1 MKNVF
6 EIIKGISK
14 YKKEVVLNILSN
26 AVYVFFS
33 LFSFVV
39 VIPFVS
45 VLFGITSAPPQ
56 CPEFAFDRDV
66 ISDYVSWHIN
76 AYSEKHG
83 IYACL
88 FAISSV
94 YLVCVFFSA
103 LFRYLGMYFLAPI
116 RNGITRDLRNALYYK
131 MTILPVGFFSNQKK
145 GDLIS
150 RLTSDLEELEWS
162 VLSSLQMLVKDPLM
176 VLFCFVTLL
185 IVSWKL
191 VLLTL
196 LVVPVA
202 YFLIKKVGESL
213 KRNST
218 KAQKRM
224 GVLLSVCEESIYGL
238 RLIKAFN
245 AEDFVLKKFCK
256 DNDDYTKTA
265 IKVLRRRELASPL
278 TEFLAIAALV
288 FVVVF
293 GGGMVLEGEL
303 APEMLIGFTL
313 IFARIIAPLQAVA
326 TAFYNLQRAEPCAE
340 RVNEILGADERIKE
354 CENAEVLQKFE
365 KEIVFKHV
373 CFSYLQSGEEVL
385 HDIDLV
391 IEKGKTV
398 ALVGASGA
406 GKSTL
411 VDLIPRF
418 ADCTSGVLSID
429 GKDIKS
435 LNINSL
441 RRKIGY
447 VSQQAILFNDTIFNN
462 IAFANPNASRSEV
475 EAAARAANAH
485 DFIMKC
491 EKGYDTRL
499 VDRGMSLSGGERQRL
514 CIARELLKNPEI
526 LLLDEATSALDA
538 QSEELVRRAI
548 DELSK
553 SKTCIVIAHRLSTI
567 TTADKI
573 VCMEKGRII
582 ESGTYE
588 ELMELN
594 GHFAKMAAMQTL

>member
-56 CPEFAFDRDV
+56 CPEFAFDKTV

-76 AYSEKHG
+76 AYSQKHG
-83 IYACL
+83 IYTCL

-94 YLVCVFFSA
+94 YLVCVFLSA

-116 RNGITRDLRNALYYK
+116 RNGITRDLRNALYHK
-131 MTILPVGFFSNQKK
+131 ITILPVGFFSNQKK
-145 GDLIS
+145 GDLIA

-185 IVSWKL
+185 ILSWKL

-196 LVVPVA
+196 VVVPVA

-256 DNDDYTKTA
+256 DNDVYTKTA

-340 RVNEILGADERIKE
+340 RVNEILTADERIKE
-354 CENAEVLQKFE
+354 MENAEVLQKFE

-373 CFSYLQSGEEVL
+373 CFSYSQGGDEVL
-385 HDIDLV
+385 HNINLV

-418 ADCTSGVLSID
+418 ADCTSGELSID

-447 VSQQAILFNDTIFNN
+447 VGQQAILFNDTIFNN

-485 DFIMKC
+485 DFIMNC
-491 EKGYDTRL
+491 ENGYDTRL

-553 SKTCIVIAHRLSTI
+553 SKTCVVIAHRLSTI
-567 TTADKI
+567 TKADKI
-573 VCMEKGRII
+573 LFLEKGSII

-588 ELMELN
+588 ELMNLN
-594 GHFAKMAAMQTL
+594 GNFAKMAGMQTL

>member
-14 YKKEVVLNILSN
+14 YKKEVILNILSN

-56 CPEFAFDRDV
+56 CPEFAFDKTV

-76 AYSEKHG
+76 AYSQKHG
-83 IYACL
+83 IYTCL

-94 YLVCVFFSA
+94 YLVCVFLSA

-145 GDLIS
+145 GDLIA

-185 IVSWKL
+185 ILSWKL

-196 LVVPVA
+196 VVVPVA

-256 DNDDYTKTA
+256 DNDVYTKTA

-340 RVNEILGADERIKE
+340 RVNEILTADERIKE
-354 CENAEVLQKFE
+354 MENAEVLQKFE

-373 CFSYLQSGEEVL
+373 CFSYSQGGDEVL
-385 HDIDLV
+385 HNINLV
-391 IEKGKTV
+391 IEKGKTI

-418 ADCTSGVLSID
+418 ADCTSGELSID

-447 VSQQAILFNDTIFNN
+447 VGQQAILFNDTIFNN

-485 DFIMKC
+485 DFIMNC
-491 EKGYDTRL
+491 ENGYDTRL

-553 SKTCIVIAHRLSTI
+553 SKTCVVIAHRLSTI
-567 TTADKI
+567 TKADKI
-573 VCMEKGRII
+573 LFLEKGSIT

-588 ELMELN
+588 ELMNLN
-594 GHFAKMAAMQTL
+594 GNFAKMAGMQTL

>member
-14 YKKEVVLNILSN
+14 YKKEVILNILSN

-56 CPEFAFDRDV
+56 CPEFAFDKTV

-76 AYSEKHG
+76 AYSQKHG
-83 IYACL
+83 IYTCL

-94 YLVCVFFSA
+94 YLVCVFLSA

-116 RNGITRDLRNALYYK
+116 RNGITRDLRNALYHK
-131 MTILPVGFFSNQKK
+131 ITILPVGFFSNQKK
-145 GDLIS
+145 GDLIA

-185 IVSWKL
+185 ILSWKL

-196 LVVPVA
+196 VVVPVA

-256 DNDDYTKTA
+256 DNDVYTKTA

-288 FVVVF
+288 FVVLF

-340 RVNEILGADERIKE
+340 RVNEILTADERIKE
-354 CENAEVLQKFE
+354 MENAEVLQKFE

-373 CFSYLQSGEEVL
+373 CFSYSQGDDEVL
-385 HDIDLV
+385 HNINLV

-418 ADCTSGVLSID
+418 ADCTSGELSID

-447 VSQQAILFNDTIFNN
+447 VGQQAILFNDTIFNN

-485 DFIMKC
+485 DFIMNC
-491 EKGYDTRL
+491 ENGYDTRL

-553 SKTCIVIAHRLSTI
+553 SKTCVVIAHRLSTI
-567 TTADKI
+567 TKADKI
-573 VCMEKGRII
+573 LFLEKGSIT

-588 ELMELN
+588 ELMNLN
-594 GHFAKMAAMQTL
+594 GNFAKMAGMQTL

>member
-14 YKKEVVLNILSN
+14 YKKEVILNILSN

-56 CPEFAFDRDV
+56 CPEFAFDKTV

-76 AYSEKHG
+76 AYSQKHG
-83 IYACL
+83 IYTCL

-94 YLVCVFFSA
+94 YLVCVFLSA

-116 RNGITRDLRNALYYK
+116 RNGITRDLRNALYHK
-131 MTILPVGFFSNQKK
+131 ITILPVGFFSNQKK
-145 GDLIS
+145 GDLIA

-185 IVSWKL
+185 ILSWEL

-196 LVVPVA
+196 VVVPVA

-256 DNDDYTKTA
+256 DNDVYTKTA

-340 RVNEILGADERIKE
+340 RVNEILTADERIKE
-354 CENAEVLQKFE
+354 MENAEVLQKFE

-373 CFSYLQSGEEVL
+373 CFSYSQGGDEVL
-385 HDIDLV
+385 HNINLV
-391 IEKGKTV
+391 IEKGKTI

-418 ADCTSGVLSID
+418 ADCTSGELSID

-447 VSQQAILFNDTIFNN
+447 VGQQAILFNDTIFNN

-485 DFIMKC
+485 DFIMNC
-491 EKGYDTRL
+491 ENGYDTRL

-553 SKTCIVIAHRLSTI
+553 SKTCVVIAHRLSTI
-567 TTADKI
+567 TKADKI
-573 VCMEKGRII
+573 LFLEKGSIT

-588 ELMELN
+588 ELMNLN
-594 GHFAKMAAMQTL
+594 GNFAKMAGMQTL

>member
-56 CPEFAFDRDV
+56 CPEFAFDKTV

-76 AYSEKHG
+76 AYSQKHG
-83 IYACL
+83 IYTCL

-94 YLVCVFFSA
+94 YLVCVFLSA

-116 RNGITRDLRNALYYK
+116 RNGITRDLRNALYHK
-131 MTILPVGFFSNQKK
+131 ITILPVGFFSNQKK
-145 GDLIS
+145 GDLIA

-185 IVSWKL
+185 ILSWKL

-196 LVVPVA
+196 VVVPVA

-256 DNDDYTKTA
+256 DNDVYTKTA

-354 CENAEVLQKFE
+354 RENAEVLQKFE
-365 KEIVFKHV
+365 KEIVFKGV
-373 CFSYLQSGEEVL
+373 CFSYSQSGEEVL
-385 HDIDLV
+385 HNINLV
-391 IEKGKTV
+391 IEKGKTI

-418 ADCTSGVLSID
+418 ADCTSGELSID

-447 VSQQAILFNDTIFNN
+447 VGQQAILFNDTIFNN

-485 DFIMKC
+485 DFIMNC
-491 EKGYDTRL
+491 ENGYDTRL

-553 SKTCIVIAHRLSTI
+553 SKTCVVIAHRLSTI
-567 TTADKI
+567 TKADKI
-573 VCMEKGRII
+573 LFLEKGSIT

-588 ELMELN
+588 ELMNLN
-594 GHFAKMAAMQTL
+594 GNFAKMAGMQTL

>member
-14 YKKEVVLNILSN
+14 YKKEVILNILSN

-56 CPEFAFDRDV
+56 CPEFAFDKTV

-76 AYSEKHG
+76 AYSQKHG
-83 IYACL
+83 IYTCL

-94 YLVCVFFSA
+94 YLVCVFLSA

-116 RNGITRDLRNALYYK
+116 RNGITRDLRNALYHK
-131 MTILPVGFFSNQKK
+131 ITILPVGFFSNQKK
-145 GDLIS
+145 GDLIA

-185 IVSWKL
+185 ILSWKL

-196 LVVPVA
+196 VVVPVA

-256 DNDDYTKTA
+256 DNDVYTKTA

-340 RVNEILGADERIKE
+340 RVNEILTADERIKE
-354 CENAEVLQKFE
+354 MENAEVLQKFE

-373 CFSYLQSGEEVL
+373 CFSYSQGDDEVL
-385 HDIDLV
+385 HNINLV

-418 ADCTSGVLSID
+418 ADCTSGELSID

-447 VSQQAILFNDTIFNN
+447 VGQQAILFNDTIFNN

-485 DFIMKC
+485 DFIMNC
-491 EKGYDTRL
+491 ENGYDTRL

-553 SKTCIVIAHRLSTI
+553 SKTCVVIAHRLSTI
-567 TTADKI
+567 TKADKI
-573 VCMEKGRII
+573 LFLEKGSIT

-588 ELMELN
+588 ELMNLN
-594 GHFAKMAAMQTL
+594 GNFAKMAGMQTL

>member
-14 YKKEVVLNILSN
+14 YKKEVILNILSN

-56 CPEFAFDRDV
+56 CPEFAFDKTV

-76 AYSEKHG
+76 AYSQKHG
-83 IYACL
+83 IYTCL

-94 YLVCVFFSA
+94 YLVCVFLSA

-116 RNGITRDLRNALYYK
+116 RNGITRDLRNALYHK
-131 MTILPVGFFSNQKK
+131 ITILPVGFFSNQKK
-145 GDLIS
+145 GDLIA

-185 IVSWKL
+185 ILSWKL

-196 LVVPVA
+196 VVVPVA

-256 DNDDYTKTA
+256 DNDVYTKTA

-340 RVNEILGADERIKE
+340 RVNEILTADERIKE
-354 CENAEVLQKFE
+354 MENAEVLQKFE

-373 CFSYLQSGEEVL
+373 CFSYSQGGDEVL
-385 HDIDLV
+385 HNINLV
-391 IEKGKTV
+391 IEKGKTI

-418 ADCTSGVLSID
+418 ADCTSGELSID

-447 VSQQAILFNDTIFNN
+447 VGQQAILFNDTIFNN

-485 DFIMKC
+485 DFIMNC
-491 EKGYDTRL
+491 ENGYDTRL

-553 SKTCIVIAHRLSTI
+553 SKTCVVIAHRLSTI
-567 TTADKI
+567 TKADKI
-573 VCMEKGRII
+573 LFLEKGSIT

-588 ELMELN
+588 ELMNLN
-594 GHFAKMAAMQTL
+594 GNFAKMAGMQTL

>member
-14 YKKEVVLNILSN
+14 YKKEVILNILSN

-56 CPEFAFDRDV
+56 CPEFAFDKTV

-76 AYSEKHG
+76 AYSQKHG
-83 IYACL
+83 IYTCL

-94 YLVCVFFSA
+94 YLVCVFLSA

-185 IVSWKL
+185 ILSWKL

-196 LVVPVA
+196 VVVPVA

-256 DNDDYTKTA
+256 DNDVYTKTA

-340 RVNEILGADERIKE
+340 RVNEILTADERIKE
-354 CENAEVLQKFE
+354 GENAEVLQKFE

-373 CFSYLQSGEEVL
+373 CFSYSQGGDEVL
-385 HDIDLV
+385 HNINLV
-391 IEKGKTV
+391 IEKGKTI

-418 ADCTSGVLSID
+418 ADCTSGELSID

-447 VSQQAILFNDTIFNN
+447 VGQQAILFNDTIFNN
-462 IAFANPNASRSEV
+462 IAFANPNASCSEV

-485 DFIMKC
+485 DFIMNC
-491 EKGYDTRL
+491 ENGYDTRL

-553 SKTCIVIAHRLSTI
+553 SKTCVVIAHRLSTI
-567 TTADKI
+567 TKADKI
-573 VCMEKGRII
+573 LFLEKGSIT

-588 ELMELN
+588 ELMNLN
-594 GHFAKMAAMQTL
+594 GNFAKMAGMQTL

>member
-76 AYSEKHG
+76 AYGEKHG

-213 KRNST
+213 KRNSS

-224 GVLLSVCEESIYGL
+224 GVLLSICEESIYGL

-256 DNDDYTKTA
+256 DNEDYTKTA

-354 CENAEVLQKFE
+354 RENAEVLQKFE
-365 KEIVFKHV
+365 KEIVFKEV
-373 CFSYLQSGEEVL
+373 CFSYSQSGEEVL

-462 IAFANPNASRSEV
+462 IAFANPNVSRSEV

-588 ELMELN
+588 ELMNLN

>member
-83 IYACL
+83 IYVCL

-131 MTILPVGFFSNQKK
+131 MIILPVGFFSNQKK

-256 DNDDYTKTA
+256 DNEDYTKTA

-354 CENAEVLQKFE
+354 RENAEVLQKFE
-365 KEIVFKHV
+365 KEIVFKEV
-373 CFSYLQSGEEVL
+373 CFSYSQSGEEVL

-462 IAFANPNASRSEV
+462 IAFANPNVSRSEV

-514 CIARELLKNPEI
+514 CIARELLENPEI

-588 ELMELN
+588 ELMNLN

>member
-83 IYACL
+83 IYVCL

-354 CENAEVLQKFE
+354 RENAEVLQKFE
-365 KEIVFKHV
+365 KEIVFKGV
-373 CFSYLQSGEEVL
+373 CFSYSQSGEEVL

-418 ADCTSGVLSID
+418 ADGTSGVLSID

-588 ELMELN
+588 ELMNMN